1 MSMSKAKENG
11 EIRADAGE
19 KDTTAAPSTTAG
31 SASPTVLVYCNLPQG
46 LKFKLPDGRAVIFK
60 GYPVSR
66 LVGPDGQAL
75 PAGRYGKTRDVKRED
90 WEWIFK
96 TYRDAPYFSASS
108 PLVFAAVTEAEG
120 DAIAR
125 DFSSTRHGREQID
138 VRKMQTQPYEAD

>member
-1 MSMSKAKENG
+1 MSMAKIKENG

-31 SASPTVLVYCNLPQG
+31 GASPT
-46 LKFKLPDGRAVIFK
+46 
-60 GYPVSR
+60 
-66 LVGPDGQAL
+66 
-75 PAGRYGKTRDVKRED
+75 
-90 WEWIFK
+90 
-96 TYRDAPYFSASS
+96 ASN
-108 PLVFAAVTEAEG
+108 PLVFAAVTEAKG